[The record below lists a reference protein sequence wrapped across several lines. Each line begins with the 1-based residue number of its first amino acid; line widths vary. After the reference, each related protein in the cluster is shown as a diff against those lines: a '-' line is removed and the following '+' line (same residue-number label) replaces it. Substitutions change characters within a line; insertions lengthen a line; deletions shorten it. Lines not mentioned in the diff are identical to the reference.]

1 MEAILEF
8 CGQVGGFMWGPWTF
22 FVLMGAGILFT
33 LWTRFSQ
40 FKALTHGVQ
49 VVRGKYDDPD
59 DPGAISH
66 FQALSAAL
74 SATVGLGNIG
84 GVALAVAGGGPGA
97 VFWMWIIGFLGMAI
111 KTVEVS
117 LSMLFR
123 DTDDPDDPHGG
134 AMWVVDKVLGSKGGP
149 FKPLAKIFGVTFCIT
164 LIISTITGGNMFQ
177 SWNVAALTETYFE
190 VPRLVTG
197 IVLAVVVGLVIIG
210 GIKRIGTVAGKLV
223 PFMCVLYLISAFAVL
238 LANATAVPGLLLDIV
253 TSAFSPQE
261 ATGAFLGGSIGW
273 AFSIGLRRALFS
285 NEAGQGSAPIAHSA
299 AKTNEPVREGIVS
312 GLEPFIGTICI
323 CTLTALVI
331 LSTGTWNRDPLVQF
345 ETEPVVTE
353 VFEFGD
359 TPIAIDVGVTY
370 GTEVY
375 LKVTPILATNS
386 DGSPRSAEYLAGSVQ
401 TTETGRSI
409 IWNEYDAPGV
419 PDPISLEVYTQN
431 MDSGREE
438 STGIVL
444 PEMPVGTRAM
454 DDRGTP
460 NDSND
465 DLPLWSLLS
474 VEEHIFVQTERE
486 YDEDSGGIH
495 VGDPDKYVFVPKTR
509 DYEWI
514 ERHSFFTVFEAD
526 TNQDTR
532 SNRHRLRG
540 LGSQTAGIK
549 DAVLVTATD
558 IIKGESF
565 SFVVDWNTIASST
578 RPRLAPDTGLYQLY
592 EGAQLTAYAFDRQ
605 FPGLGKWLVTLAAWL
620 FAISTMI
627 SWSYYGEQGVIYM
640 VGRIGVLPYKLAF
653 LALVI
658 IGAVWITDAAVM
670 EPLMDL
676 GTGAMLWANM
686 PIVLLLGFIAVRELD
701 TYFKKLKRG
710 EFHPHAAPSITD
722 VMGGKDVE

>member
-1 MEAILEF
+1 MDAILEF
-8 CGQVGGFMWGPWTF
+8 CGQIGGFLWGPWTF

-49 VVRGKYDDPD
+49 VIRGKYDDPD

-84 GVALAVAGGGPGA
+84 GVALAVAAGGPGA

-111 KTVEVS
+111 KTVEVT
-117 LSMLFR
+117 LSMLYR

-177 SWNVAALTETYFE
+177 SWNVAALTETYFD
-190 VPRLVTG
+190 VPRIVTG
-197 IVLAVVVGLVIIG
+197 IVLAVIVGMVIIG

-223 PFMCVLYLISAFAVL
+223 PFMCVLYLVAAFAVL

-273 AFSIGLRRALFS
+273 AFSTGLRRALFS

-299 AKTNEPVREGIVS
+299 AKTSEPVREGIVS
-312 GLEPFIGTICI
+312 GLEPFIDTICI

-331 LSTGTWNRDPLVQF
+331 LSTGTWNRDPLVRF
-345 ETEPVVTE
+345 ETPPVVSQVLAFDDSPINADAE
-353 VFEFGD
+353 VNNR
-359 TPIAIDVGVTY
+359 
-370 GTEVY
+370 TEVY
-375 LKVTPILATNS
+375 LKVTPAPS
-386 DGSPRSAEYLAGSVQ
+386 G
-401 TTETGRSI
+401 
-409 IWNEYDAPGV
+409 PGV
-419 PDPISLEVYTQN
+419 P
-431 MDSGREE
+431 
-438 STGIVL
+438 
-444 PEMPVGTRAM
+444 A
-454 DDRGTP
+454 
-460 NDSND
+460 
-465 DLPLWSLLS
+465 S
-474 VEEHIFVQTERE
+474 V
-486 YDEDSGGIH
+486 S
-495 VGDPDKYVFVPKTR
+495 
-509 DYEWI
+509 
-514 ERHSFFTVFEAD
+514 
-526 TNQDTR
+526 
-532 SNRHRLRG
+532 RLRG
-540 LGSQTAGIK
+540 VIGEDGDRNGIVKWSTYTAADPPTPDSLDLYTRAKDGSGETVVAHLDTFPGASRAVDDGNTPQTSDDKPIWGLLTAPQQVLIDDDREYEWVNLKQVFIVVEADVNNDTTFDRHQLGGQ
-549 DAVLVTATD
+549 AVLSNSQDASAEGRKQRTA
-558 IIKGESF
+558 IVEVEWG
-565 SFVVDWNTIASST
+565 TIASNEIPT
-578 RPRLAPDTGLYQLY
+578 LVDGTGMYQKF
-592 EGAQLTAYAFDRQ
+592 EGAPLTAYAFDRQ

-640 VGRIGVLPYKLAF
+640 VGRIGVLPYKLIF

-658 IGAVWITDAAVM
+658 VGAVWITDAAVM

-701 TYFKKLKRG
+701 TYFKKLNRG
-710 EFHPHAAPSITD
+710 EFHPHDAPSITD
-722 VMGGKDVE
+722 VVGGKDVRK

>member
-8 CGQVGGFMWGPWTF
+8 CGHIGGFMWGPWTF

-49 VVRGKYDDPD
+49 VVRGKYDNPD
-59 DPGAISH
+59 DPGAINH

-84 GVALAVAGGGPGA
+84 GVALAVAAGGPGA

-149 FKPLAKIFGVTFCIT
+149 FKLLAKIFGVTFCVT

-177 SWNVAALTETYFE
+177 SWNVAALSETYFD

-197 IVLAVVVGLVIIG
+197 IVLAVIVGLVIIG

-223 PFMCVLYLISAFAVL
+223 PFMCVLYLVAAFAVL

-273 AFSIGLRRALFS
+273 AFSTGLRRALFS

-299 AKTNEPVREGIVS
+299 AKTDEPVREGIVS
-312 GLEPFIGTICI
+312 GLEPFIDTICI

-331 LSTGTWNRDPLVQF
+331 LSTGTWNRDPLVRF
-345 ETEPVVTE
+345 DTVPVVSP
-353 VFEFGD
+353 VLAFD
-359 TPIAIDVGVTY
+359 DSPINSDADVNNR
-370 GTEVY
+370 TEVY
-375 LKVTPILATNS
+375 LKVTP
-386 DGSPRSAEYLAGSVQ
+386 
-401 TTETGRSI
+401 
-409 IWNEYDAPGV
+409 APSELGV
-419 PDPISLEVYTQN
+419 PPSA
-431 MDSGREE
+431 S
-438 STGIVL
+438 
-444 PEMPVGTRAM
+444 
-454 DDRGTP
+454 
-460 NDSND
+460 
-465 DLPLWSLLS
+465 
-474 VEEHIFVQTERE
+474 
-486 YDEDSGGIH
+486 
-495 VGDPDKYVFVPKTR
+495 
-509 DYEWI
+509 
-514 ERHSFFTVFEAD
+514 
-526 TNQDTR
+526 
-532 SNRHRLRG
+532 RLRG
-540 LGSQTAGIK
+540 VIGEDGDGNGVVKWNTYTAADPPTPDSLDLYTRAKDESGETVVAHLDAFPSGSRAIDDSNTPQTSDDKPIWGLLTASQQVMIDDDREYEWVNLENVFIVVESDVNNNTTFDRHQLGGQ
-549 DAVLVTATD
+549 AVLSNSQDASAEGRKQRTAT
-558 IIKGESF
+558 
-565 SFVVDWNTIASST
+565 VDVEWATIASNEVPT
-578 RPRLAPDTGLYQLY
+578 LVDGTGMYQKF
-592 EGAQLTAYAFDRQ
+592 EGAPLTAYAFDRQ

-658 IGAVWITDAAVM
+658 VGAVWITDAAVM

-686 PIVLLLGFIAVRELD
+686 PIVLSLGFIAVRELD
-701 TYFKKLKRG
+701 VYFKKLNRG
-710 EFHPHAAPSITD
+710 EFHPHDAPSITD
-722 VMGGKDVE
+722 VGGGKDVQK